1 MPRRSETVEHLLE
14 LMKPFGTV
22 TARSMFGG
30 WGLYREGLFFAI
42 VADDVLY
49 LKTDDETRAAFG
61 AQDLEPFVYRTKDG
75 TGTAMSYRRAPDEAL
90 ENSGEMARWAR
101 LAYEAALRAAAR
113 KSPARR
119 STKPKRAAKP

>member
-1 MPRRSETVEHLLE
+1 MARRSETVEHLLE

-30 WGLYREGLFFAI
+30 WGLYREGVFFAI

-49 LKTDDETRAAFG
+49 LKTDDETRAAFE
-61 AQDLEPFVYRTKDG
+61 AQHLEPFVFKTKDG

-90 ENSGEMARWAR
+90 ESAEEMARWAR
-101 LAYEAALRAAAR
+101 LGWQAALRAAA
-113 KSPARR
+113 KKKPAGKAPPKAGRR
-119 STKPKRAAKP
+119 

>member
-1 MPRRSETVEHLLE
+1 MPRRSETVEYLVE
-14 LMKPFGTV
+14 LTRPWGAVAAK
-22 TARSMFGG
+22 SMFGG
-30 WGLYREGLFFAI
+30 WGLYREGLFFAL

-49 LKTDDETRAAFG
+49 LKTDDETRAAFE
-61 AQDLEPFVYRTKDG
+61 AQQLEPFVFRTRDG

-90 ENSGEMARWAR
+90 ENPEEMARWAR

-119 STKPKRAAKP
+119 PTKPK

>member
-1 MPRRSETVEHLLE
+1 MPRRSETVEYLVE
-14 LMKPFGTV
+14 LMRPWGAV
-22 TARSMFGG
+22 TAKSMFGG
-30 WGLYREGLFFAI
+30 WGLYREGLFFAL

-49 LKTDDETRAAFG
+49 LKTDDETRAAFE
-61 AQDLEPFVYRTKDG
+61 AQQLEPFVFRTRDG

-90 ENSGEMARWAR
+90 ENPEEMARWAR

-119 STKPKRAAKP
+119 PTKPK